1 MANVSRVS
9 GFRAVK
15 YNGAASTNLRLTT
28 YPILAA
34 DATAVFVGDC
44 VKLAGTA
51 DANGVRAV
59 TKAAVGDPIVGV
71 VCEFLPDYT
80 NLNNVSRPA
89 STLRY
94 VQVWDDPNEVFAVQ
108 TSGTF
113 AIADVGLNANFA
125 DAGGSTATGL
135 SGQTLDGSTK
145 ATTATLT
152 FKTLDFYQIAGNE
165 PGNANAQIL
174 VRVNNHQLAAGT
186 GTLGVA

>member
-1 MANVSRVS
+1 MANVSRVN

-15 YNGAASTNLRLTT
+15 YNGAATTNLRVTT
-28 YPILAA
+28 YAILAA
-34 DATAVFVGDC
+34 DATAVFVGDA
-44 VKLAGTA
+44 VKLSGAA

-59 TKAAVGDPIVGV
+59 TKAVAGDAIVGI
-71 VCEFLPDYT
+71 VCEYLPDYA
-80 NLNNVSRPA
+80 NLNVTYRVG

-113 AIADVGLNANFA
+113 ALADVGLNANLV
-125 DAGGSTATGL
+125 DAGGSTVTGM
-135 SGQTLDGSTK
+135 SGETLDGSTK

-152 FKTLDFYQIAGNE
+152 FKTLDFYQISGNE

-174 VRVNNHQLAAGT
+174 VRINNHQLAGGT
-186 GTLGVA
+186 GTLGV